1 MESRPFALPRG
12 IATLLLATLALGL
25 ALPFQPAL
33 ASTLSWKTAVSGSAA
48 TSTNWTPTKVPT
60 ASDALVYNLAGSY
73 NVTYGA
79 GVPSILSQTHK
90 LGTVHLDVTPTLAVA
105 QDFRVADASTDNAVA
120 TLLAGTMTVAGS
132 TTVGLNG
139 GSIGTLFVTTGAT
152 LNDTA
157 ATNHVIVGFAGAGTL
172 DVLSGGIVESKDG
185 IFVSNNVA
193 GSGTVFVSGFGGSPV
208 RSSGLFSNGSGADIV
223 IGKVNSGTATIA
235 GGASMSSQRAILVAP
250 ADPAV
255 GTLNIEGTGNGHA
268 TNVFAIGNLDIA
280 RNDLAAAGGMGTVVI
295 TDSALVQVGMTRVGD
310 PQGGTGTLRVR
321 KGVQF
326 NPRGLVFDPAHGV
339 LDFNGG
345 TIDVKA
351 DPFVPP
357 GPGLDLDSA
366 DPELLELEN
375 STTCALSNPS
385 PLGYSLVVGDTHG
398 ATLSLSS
405 SSQMTTTS
413 QVGLGLAPGAVGAIL
428 VQKSAQLTG
437 VGESDLSVGL
447 GGTGTLSAFSG
458 AHVAQTAVNVAYG
471 GGSVGTVH
479 VSGAGTSL
487 TADSIFVGGHSGAAG
502 GTGKL
507 LVDLNGLVS
516 TTGNTPSLVAFV
528 GDSVVVN
535 SGGTVDV
542 AGQCKLDGALA
553 LSGGTVN
560 ADSVAFA
567 ATTRVSGNGTLGG
580 LLRSPQ
586 GSRVTATGGPLT
598 LGSNAAVDGFIDSG
612 RIDVGAQTVTILDGG
627 EAVTDTVTLATG
639 TLNLPAPGAI
649 VANGGLC
656 SGVGH
661 VNGNLS
667 CFGFLQ
673 PGASPGLVF
682 SGALTTASGL
692 VAGGTLNLVSGGSL
706 GCVGNVNVTQ
716 LIVAAGASLT
726 TNGDATL
733 GSTAAGSTVTLNG
746 ALHVRGGTTATVNHV
761 SASPLALGSSTSLAP
776 ASTLKRTNG
785 FTLLSGDSLV
795 GKGTINGSFSSS
807 GIVSPGASPGQ
818 PDAGQLSFTGTFAQ
832 SAGGKLVLSIG
843 STSATAFDQV
853 FVTGA
858 ATLAG
863 TLDVRL
869 LPGTVPQPGQDFTLM
884 TYASHTGSFGTVT
897 ILGQPVGTQFTLT
910 YTSTSV
916 VLHVNAIT
924 VDVPADPAAGIAA
937 VALVGRSGTRG
948 ATCFDL
954 ALPRAA
960 HVELAVFGA
969 GGRRVAELFR
979 GDLPAGR
986 SRYMLRAGGRE
997 LAPGLYFA
1005 RAVVTEAAAKAGAGA
1020 NDDARATV
1028 RTARA
1033 VVER

>member
-1 MESRPFALPRG
+1 MESRPSALPRG
-12 IATLLLATLALGL
+12 IAWLVFPGIALGL
-25 ALPFQPAL
+25 ALPVRPAL

-48 TSTNWTPTKVPT
+48 TSTNWTPTKTPT
-60 ASDALVYNLAGSY
+60 AGDALVYNLSGTY

-90 LGTVHLDVTPTLAVA
+90 LGTVRLDVTPTLALA
-105 QDFRVADASTDNAVA
+105 QDFRVGDAGTDNAAA

-132 TTVGLNG
+132 TIMGLNG
-139 GSIGTLFVTTGAT
+139 GSIGTLAVTTGAT
-152 LNDTA
+152 LNDSAKTKQ
-157 ATNHVIVGFAGAGTL
+157 VIVGFAGTGTL
-172 DVLSGGIVESKDG
+172 NVLSGGAVESFGG
-185 IFVSNNVA
+185 ILVGNNIS
-193 GSGTVFVSGFGGSPV
+193 GSGTVLVSGFGGSPV
-208 RSSGLFSNGSGADIV
+208 RASSLNSEGNSSDLV
-223 IGKVNSGTATIA
+223 IGMANVAFATIT
-235 GGASMSSQRAILVAP
+235 GGASMTSQRAILVAP

-255 GTLNIEGTGNGHA
+255 GTLNVNGTGNAHA
-268 TNVFAIGNLDIA
+268 TNVFATGNLDIA
-280 RNDLAAAGGMGTVVI
+280 RNDLAAPGGTGTVTL

-357 GPGLDLDSA
+357 GPSLDLDSA

-375 STTCALSNPS
+375 FTTCALSNPS

-398 ATLSLSS
+398 ATLALSS
-405 SSQMTTTS
+405 SSHMTTTS
-413 QVGLGLAPGAVGAIL
+413 QVGVGLAPGAIGSVL

-447 GGTGTLSAFSG
+447 GGTGTLTAFSG

-487 TADSIFVGGHSGAAG
+487 TADSLFVGGHSGAAG

-507 LVDLNGLVS
+507 LVDLGGLVA
-516 TTGNTPSLVAFV
+516 TTGHTPSLVDFV

-542 AGQCKLDGALA
+542 AGQFKLDGALA
-553 LSGGTVN
+553 LAGGTVN
-560 ADSVAFA
+560 ADSVALG
-567 ATTRVSGNGTLGG
+567 ATARVSGSGTLGG
-580 LLRSPQ
+580 LLRSPP
-586 GSRVTATGGPLT
+586 GSRVTASGGPLT

-627 EAVTDTVTLATG
+627 VAATDTVMLATG
-639 TLNLPAPGAI
+639 TLVLPTPGAI
-649 VANGGLC
+649 VANGGLL

-667 CFGFLQ
+667 CFGNVQ
-673 PGASPGLVF
+673 AGAAPGLVF
-682 SGALTTASGL
+682 TGILSIPSRLVTGVTMNFASGGGF
-692 VAGGTLNLVSGGSL
+692 VGSGTLG
-706 GCVGNVNVTQ
+706 VTQ
-716 LIVAAGASLT
+716 LIVASGASFT
-726 TNGDATL
+726 TTGPTTL
-733 GSTAAGSTVTLNG
+733 GSTGAGSTVTLSG
-746 ALHVRGGTTATVNHV
+746 VLHVGGSSTTLVNHV

-776 ASTLKRTNG
+776 GSTLKRTNG

-795 GKGTINGSFSSS
+795 GKGTVDGSLISS
-807 GIVSPGASPGQ
+807 GIVSPGGSPGQ
-818 PDAGQLSFTGTFAQ
+818 PDAGQLTFTSTFAQ
-832 SAGGKLVLSIG
+832 DVTGKLVLAIG
-843 STSATAFDQV
+843 TTSASAFDQV

-858 ATLAG
+858 AVLGG
-863 TLDVRL
+863 TLEVRL
-869 LPGTVPQPGQDFTLM
+869 LPGTVPQPGQNFTLM
-884 TYASHTGSFGTVT
+884 TYAGHSGTFGTVT
-897 ILGQPVGTQFTLT
+897 MFGQPVGSQFTLT
-910 YTSTSV
+910 YNATSL

-924 VDVPADPAAGIAA
+924 VDVPGDPAAGIAA
-937 VALVGRSGTRG
+937 VALVGRSGTRD

-954 ALPRAA
+954 ALPSAA
-960 HVELAVFGA
+960 HVELAAFSA

-986 SRYMLRAGGRE
+986 SRYMLRAGGRAV
-997 LAPGLYFA
+997 APGLYFA
-1005 RAVVTEAAAKAGAGA
+1005 RAVVTVAAAKPGP
-1020 NDDARATV
+1020 NDVARATV